1 MQSSVVPAL
10 LLTAALV
17 LPAGAAAQATRA
29 GELRYPPLP
38 RFDIPQPERVVLD
51 NGMIVMLLEDHEL
64 PLIEA
69 TALIGAG
76 SRFDPADKIGLAR
89 LGSEVMRAGGT
100 ESMPGDALDD
110 FLESRAA
117 AVELSADEDMAQAR
131 LSSLKADFPQV
142 LRVFADVLR
151 RPAFDA
157 GKLEVARTQALT
169 EVARQNDDAGQVMS
183 REFRKIIYGS
193 DSPFA
198 RRETYAT
205 VGGIRR
211 DDLVAWHRAAFH
223 PDRILLGLVG
233 DFQRDEALRLIREAF
248 GDWQRGPQWK
258 PAEAAFRKQ
267 PSPGIYHVEKNDVTQ
282 SYIEIGHLGL
292 RNDDPDYYALEVL
305 NQVLSG
311 SFASRLFANVR
322 TRKGLAYAVGGGV
335 FSEWDHPGLAV
346 LYVSTKTE
354 TTAAGIE
361 ALLEEARN
369 LKAQPPTAEEV
380 EKAKQSLLNSFVF
393 RFDTRREVLA
403 RQLLLEYFGYPL
415 DWLSR
420 YRAGVEAV
428 TVEQVRQSARH
439 LRPEDFAILVVG
451 PATGLDK
458 PLSTFGKVTPVDIT
472 IPGADGQGR
481 QGRKGQ
487 HRQ

>member
-1 MQSSVVPAL
+1 MKLSRIPAL
-10 LLTAALV
+10 LLTAALA
-17 LPAGAAAQATRA
+17 LPAAASAQAARA

-51 NGMIVMLLEDHEL
+51 NGMVVMLLEDHEL
-64 PLIEA
+64 PLVEA
-69 TALIGAG
+69 TALIRAG
-76 SRFDPADKIGLAR
+76 SRFDPAAKIGLAR
-89 LGSEVMRAGGT
+89 LGAEVMRSGGT

-117 AVELSADEDMAQAR
+117 AIELDADEDMTQAR

-169 EVARQNDDAGQVMS
+169 EIARQNDDAGQVMS
-183 REFRKIIYGS
+183 REFRKIVYGP

-205 VGGIRR
+205 VGGIQR
-211 DDLVAWHRAAFH
+211 DDLVGWHRDAFH
-223 PDRILLGLVG
+223 PDRIILGLVG

-248 GDWQRGPQWK
+248 GDWPRGPQWK
-258 PAEAAFRKQ
+258 PAEAEVHRP
-267 PSPGIYHVEKNDVTQ
+267 PSPGVYQVVKNDVTQ
-282 SYIEIGHLGL
+282 SYIEIGHLGV
-292 RNDDPDYYALEVL
+292 RMDDPDYYALEVL

-311 SFASRLFANVR
+311 SFSSRLFANVR

-335 FSEWDHPGLAV
+335 FSEFDHPGLAV

-380 EKAKQSLLNSFVF
+380 EKAKQSLLNSFIF
-393 RFDTRREVLA
+393 RFDTRREVLT
-403 RQLLLEYFGYPL
+403 RQLALEYFGYPL

-420 YRAGVEAV
+420 YRTGVEAV
-428 TVEQVRQSARH
+428 SVEQVRQAARH
-439 LRPEDFAILVVG
+439 LRPEELAILVVG

-458 PLSTFGKVTPVDIT
+458 PLSTFGKVTPVDIS
-472 IPGADGQGR
+472 IPNP
-481 QGRKGQ
+481 
-487 HRQ
+487 HP